1 MTNTNPVRQ
10 YIGARYVPLFAD
22 PAEWDNTKTYE
33 PLTIVLHKGNSYTS
47 RQYVPTGID
56 INNNEYWA
64 LTGNYNAQVEAYR
77 AETQANTSKF
87 TAMGIDN
94 TNDATEFLHRIE
106 TLDNDSTFNKEIIKA
121 GFGADTI
128 DAATTSY
135 KSNYMDIRKLGC
147 KPNDT
152 TANNA
157 QLINKWLSDNP
168 QSALYVPNGEWFVE
182 NTITATL
189 NDIFMDGTFHPIA
202 NGIYEDNYI
211 VKLIGTNNNSNSS
224 YEQAMNKHYRIK
236 VNCDMTE
243 NNGILIRNYFETNFD
258 LIVIKCHATGIQ
270 VNQHIIECYI
280 NGKIYGAFTGSIESP
295 NTDFAQ
301 KGLEVLNNGNNDNQ
315 ANILARNVKLGI
327 DLNASVWTFHYI
339 HVWGCINVLKL
350 YENTDTQITK
360 FYTDYCTHDS
370 IITDSVSNVL
380 SLYINSVYGIMLDGA
395 HLIDDSQYLL
405 TINHIYSYYH
415 GNPNRTPYA
424 TLTDNIANRRININ
438 IPTSQNYAIKLED
451 LNTLNAKELIDKYG
465 DIRFGQSIIPIT
477 FPKDSTWNNWTE
489 WLSTPYAQNLKALKY
504 PIPETINENYYYFGK
519 TYITYMPQVS
529 QAYTQQIP
537 QIFYVGTN
545 ILEIAT
551 TSNVFVVKSTDI
563 SI

>member
-1 MTNTNPVRQ
+1 MANNPVRQ

-22 PAEWDNTKTYE
+22 PAEWNNTQTYE
-33 PLTIVLHKGNSYTS
+33 PLTIVLHQGNSYTS

-56 INNNEYWA
+56 ITNNDYWA
-64 LTGNYNAQVEAYR
+64 LTGNYNAQIEAYR

-152 TANNA
+152 TVNNA

-243 NNGILIRNYFETNFD
+243 NNGILIRNYFETDFD

-295 NTDFAQ
+295 DTDFAQ

-327 DLNASVWTFHYI
+327 DLHASVWTFHYI

-380 SLYINSVYGIMLDGA
+380 SLYIDSVYGIMLDGA

-424 TLTDNIANRRININ
+424 TLTNNIANRRININ
-438 IPTSQNYAIKLED
+438 IPPSQNYAIKLED

-477 FPKDSTWNNWTE
+477 FPKDSTWSNWTE
-489 WLSTPYAQNLKALKY
+489 WQNTPYAQNLKALKY
-504 PIPETINENYYYFGK
+504 PIPETVNENYYYFGK

-551 TSNVFVVKSTDI
+551 LSNVFVVKSTDI

>member
-47 RQYVPTGID
+47 RQYVPAGID

-64 LTGNYNAQVEAYR
+64 LTGNYNAQIEAYR

-87 TAMGIDN
+87 AAMGIDN

-106 TLDNDSTFNKEIIKA
+106 TLDTDSTFNKEIIKA
-121 GFGADTI
+121 GFGANTI

-182 NTITATL
+182 NTIIATL
-189 NDIFMDGTFHPIA
+189 NDIFMDGTFHPIT
-202 NGIYEDNYI
+202 NGIYENNYI

-243 NNGILIRNYFETNFD
+243 NNGILIRNYFETDFD

-280 NGKIYGAFTGSIESP
+280 NGKIYGAFTGNINSP
-295 NTDFAQ
+295 DTDFAQ

-350 YENTDTQITK
+350 YNNSTTQITK

-370 IITDSVSNVL
+370 IISDDINNTIF
-380 SLYINSVYGIMLDGA
+380 LYINSVFGIMLDNA
-395 HLIDDSQYLL
+395 HLIDAAQYRL
-405 TINHIYSYYH
+405 TINNIYSYYITK
-415 GNPNRTPYA
+415 NRTAYA
-424 TLTDNIANRRININ
+424 SVTNNIASRSIKINVEYSSAYN
-438 IPTSQNYAIKLED
+438 IDLND
-451 LNTLNAKELIDKYG
+451 LNTLTATELIDKYG
-465 DIRFGQSIIPIT
+465 DIRFTQCVIPLT
-477 FPKDSTWNNWTE
+477 FPADPTWTDWTT
-489 WLSTPYAQNLKALKY
+489 WLNTQYAKNLKELGY
-504 PIPETINENYYYFGK
+504 PIPTSINENQYYFGRTTV
-519 TYITYMPQVS
+519 TYQRQPGQGSTIRP
-529 QAYTQQIP
+529 P
-537 QIFYVGTN
+537 QIFYVGEN
-545 ILEIAT
+545 ILQIA
-551 TSNVFVVKSTDI
+551 SRYNVYTLTKTDI

>member
-10 YIGARYVPLFAD
+10 YIGARYVPIFAD
-22 PAEWDNTKTYE
+22 PAEWDSTKTYE
-33 PLTIVLHKGNSYTS
+33 PLTIVLHEGNSYTS

-56 INNNEYWA
+56 INNTDYWA
-64 LTGNYNAQVEAYR
+64 NTGNYNAQIEAYR

-87 TAMGIDN
+87 TAMGINN
-94 TNDATEFLHRIE
+94 TNEATEFLHRIE
-106 TLDNDSTFNKEIIKA
+106 TLDTDSTFNKEIIKA

-202 NGIYEDNYI
+202 NGIYEDDYI

-243 NNGILIRNYFETNFD
+243 NNGILIRNYFETDFD

-280 NGKIYGAFTGSIESP
+280 NGKIYGAFVDSMDSP
-295 NTDFAQ
+295 DINFAQ

-315 ANILARNVKLGI
+315 ASILARNVKLGI

-350 YENTDTQITK
+350 YNNSTTQITK

-370 IITDSVSNVL
+370 IISDDTNNTIF
-380 SLYINSVYGIMLDGA
+380 LYINSIFGIMLDNA
-395 HLIDDSQYLL
+395 HLIDDAQYRL
-405 TINHIYSYYH
+405 TIDNIHSYYTTQ
-415 GNPNRTPYA
+415 NRTAYA
-424 TLTDNIANRRININ
+424 SVTNNIASRSIKINIEYSNTYN
-438 IPTSQNYAIKLED
+438 IDLND
-451 LNTLNAKELIDKYG
+451 LNTLTATELIDKYG
-465 DIRFGQSIIPIT
+465 DIRFTQCVIPLT
-477 FPKDSTWNNWTE
+477 FPADPTWTDWTT
-489 WLSTPYAQNLKALKY
+489 WLNTQYAKNLKELGY
-504 PIPETINENYYYFGK
+504 PIPTSINKNQYYFGRTTV
-519 TYITYMPQVS
+519 TYQRQPGQGSTIRP
-529 QAYTQQIP
+529 P
-537 QIFYVGTN
+537 QIFYVGEN
-545 ILEIAT
+545 ILQIA
-551 TSNVFVVKSTDI
+551 SRYNVFTLTKTDI

>member
-1 MTNTNPVRQ
+1 MANNPVRQ

-22 PAEWDNTKTYE
+22 PAEWNNTQTYE
-33 PLTIVLHKGNSYTS
+33 PLTIVLHQGNSYTS

-56 INNNEYWA
+56 ITNNDYWA
-64 LTGNYNAQVEAYR
+64 LTGNYNAQIEAYR
-77 AETQANTSKF
+77 TETQANTSKF

-243 NNGILIRNYFETNFD
+243 NNGILIRNYFETDFD

-280 NGKIYGAFTGSIESP
+280 NGKIYGAYTGSIESP
-295 NTDFAQ
+295 DTDFAQ

-327 DLNASVWTFHYI
+327 DLHASVWTFHYI

-380 SLYINSVYGIMLDGA
+380 SLYIDSVYGIMLDGA

-424 TLTDNIANRRININ
+424 TLTNNIANRRININ
-438 IPTSQNYAIKLED
+438 IPPSQNYAIKLED

-477 FPKDSTWNNWTE
+477 FPKDSTWTNWTE
-489 WLSTPYAQNLKALKY
+489 WQNTPYAQNLKALKY
-504 PIPETINENYYYFGK
+504 PIPETVNENYYYFGK

-551 TSNVFVVKSTDI
+551 LSNVFVVKSTDI

>member
-64 LTGNYNAQVEAYR
+64 LTGNYNAQIEAYR

-87 TAMGIDN
+87 AAMGINN
-94 TNDATEFLHRIE
+94 TNEATEFLHRIE
-106 TLDNDSTFNKEIIKA
+106 TLDTDSTFNKEIIKA

-168 QSALYVPNGEWFVE
+168 QSALYVPNGEWYVE
-182 NTITATL
+182 NTIIATL
-189 NDIFMDGTFHPIA
+189 NDIYMDGTFHPIA

-211 VKLIGTNNNSNSS
+211 VKLIGANNNSNSS
-224 YEQAMNKHYRIK
+224 FEQAMNKHYRIK

-243 NNGILIRNYFETNFD
+243 NNGILIRNYFETDFD

-280 NGKIYGAFTGSIESP
+280 NGKIYGAFVGSVDSP
-295 NTDFAQ
+295 DINFAQ

-315 ANILARNVKLGI
+315 ASILARNVKLGI

-339 HVWGCINVLKL
+339 HVWGCVNVLKL
-350 YENTDTQITK
+350 YNNSTTQITK

-370 IITDSVSNVL
+370 IISDDINNAIF
-380 SLYINSVYGIMLDGA
+380 LYINSVFGIMLDNA
-395 HLIDDSQYLL
+395 HLIDAAQYRL
-405 TINHIYSYYH
+405 TINNIHSYYITK
-415 GNPNRTPYA
+415 NRTAYA
-424 TLTDNIANRRININ
+424 SVTNNIASRSIKINVEYSSTYN
-438 IPTSQNYAIKLED
+438 IDLND
-451 LNTLNAKELIDKYG
+451 LNTLTATELIDKYG
-465 DIRFGQSIIPIT
+465 DIRFTQCVIPLT
-477 FPKDSTWNNWTE
+477 FPADPTWTDWTT
-489 WLSTPYAQNLKALKY
+489 WLNTQYAKNLKELGY
-504 PIPETINENYYYFGK
+504 PIPTSINEKQYYFGRTTV
-519 TYITYMPQVS
+519 TYQRQPGQGSTIRP
-529 QAYTQQIP
+529 P
-537 QIFYVGTN
+537 QIFYVGEN
-545 ILEIAT
+545 ILQIA
-551 TSNVFVVKSTDI
+551 SRYNVFTLTKTDI

>member
-1 MTNTNPVRQ
+1 MANNPVRQ

-22 PAEWDNTKTYE
+22 PAEWNNTQTYE
-33 PLTIVLHKGNSYTS
+33 PLTIVLHQGNSYTS

-56 INNNEYWA
+56 ITNNDYWA
-64 LTGNYNAQVEAYR
+64 LTGNYNAQIEAYR

-243 NNGILIRNYFETNFD
+243 NNGILIRNYFETDFD

-280 NGKIYGAFTGSIESP
+280 NGKIYGAYTGSIESP
-295 NTDFAQ
+295 DTDFAQ

-327 DLNASVWTFHYI
+327 DLHASVWTFHYI

-380 SLYINSVYGIMLDGA
+380 SLYIDSVYGIMLDGA

-424 TLTDNIANRRININ
+424 TLTNNIANRRININ
-438 IPTSQNYAIKLED
+438 IPPSQNYAIKLED

-477 FPKDSTWNNWTE
+477 FPKDSTWTNWTE
-489 WLSTPYAQNLKALKY
+489 WQNTPYAQNLKALKY
-504 PIPETINENYYYFGK
+504 PIPETVNENYYYFGK

-551 TSNVFVVKSTDI
+551 LSNVFVVKSTDI

>member
-56 INNNEYWA
+56 ITNNDYWA
-64 LTGNYNAQVEAYR
+64 LTGNYNAQIEAYR

-87 TAMGIDN
+87 AAMGINN
-94 TNDATEFLHRIE
+94 TNEATEFLHRIE
-106 TLDNDSTFNKEIIKA
+106 TLDTDSTFNKEIIKA

-189 NDIFMDGTFHPIA
+189 NDIFMDGTFHPTT

-211 VKLIGTNNNSNSS
+211 VKLIGTNNNSNNS

-243 NNGILIRNYFETNFD
+243 NNGILIRNYFETDFD

-295 NTDFAQ
+295 DTDFAQ

-327 DLNASVWTFHYI
+327 DLHASVWTFHYI

-380 SLYINSVYGIMLDGA
+380 SLYIDSVYGIMLNGA

-415 GNPNRTPYA
+415 NNPNRTPYA

-438 IPTSQNYAIKLED
+438 IPPSQNYAIKLED

-477 FPKDSTWNNWTE
+477 FPKDTTWSNWTE
-489 WLSTPYAQNLKALKY
+489 WVNTPYAQNLKALKY
-504 PIPETINENYYYFGK
+504 PIPETVNENYYYFGK

-545 ILEIAT
+545 ILEIAS

>member
-47 RQYVPTGID
+47 RQYVPAGID
-56 INNNEYWA
+56 ITNNDYWA

-87 TAMGIDN
+87 AAMGINN
-94 TNDATEFLHRIE
+94 TNEATEFLHRIE

-211 VKLIGTNNNSNSS
+211 VKLIGTNNNSNNS

-270 VNQHIIECYI
+270 VNQHIMECYI
-280 NGKIYGAFTGSIESP
+280 NGKIYGAYTANINSP
-295 NTDFAQ
+295 DTDFAQ
-301 KGLEVLNNGNNDNQ
+301 KGLEVLNNSNNDNQ

-327 DLNASVWTFHYI
+327 DLHASVWTFHYI

-350 YENTDTQITK
+350 YANTDTQITK
-360 FYTDYCTHDS
+360 FYTDYCIHDS
-370 IITDSVSNVL
+370 IITNNDTNTL
-380 SLYINSVYGIMLDGA
+380 SLYINSVFGIMLDDA
-395 HLIDDSQYLL
+395 HLIDNSQYVL
-405 TINHIYSYYH
+405 TIDHIYSYYYN
-415 GNPNRTPYA
+415 NPNKTPYA
-424 TLTDNIANRRININ
+424 AITNKIANRSININ
-438 IPTSQNYAIKLED
+438 INKSQKYEIKLDD
-451 LNTLNAKELIDKYG
+451 LNTLTANELIDKYG
-465 DIRFGQSIIPIT
+465 DIRYMQCIIPIT
-477 FPKDSTWNNWTE
+477 FPKDPAFTNWTE
-489 WLSTPYAQNLKALKY
+489 WLTTPYAQNLKDLKY
-504 PIPETINENYYYFGK
+504 PLPPTLNEECFYFGK
-519 TYITYMPQVS
+519 TYVTYKKQYSQSYKQTMPQLFFVGENIINIA
-529 QAYTQQIP
+529 AY
-537 QIFYVGTN
+537 
-545 ILEIAT
+545 
-551 TSNVFVVKSTDI
+551 SSVFTFKKTDI
-563 SI
+563 SL

>member
-1 MTNTNPVRQ
+1 MTNTSPVRQ

-56 INNNEYWA
+56 ITNNDYWA
-64 LTGNYNAQVEAYR
+64 LTGNYNAQIEAYR

-87 TAMGIDN
+87 AAMGINN
-94 TNDATEFLHRIE
+94 TNEATEFLHRIE
-106 TLDNDSTFNKEIIKA
+106 TLDTDSTFNKEIIKA

-135 KSNYMDIRKLGC
+135 KANYMDIRKLGC
-147 KPNDT
+147 KPNDI

-168 QSALYVPNGEWFVE
+168 QSALYVPNGEWYVE
-182 NTITATL
+182 NTIIATL
-189 NDIFMDGTFHPIA
+189 NDIYMDGTFHPIA

-211 VKLIGTNNNSNSS
+211 VKLIGANNNSNSS
-224 YEQAMNKHYRIK
+224 FEQAMNKHYRIK

-243 NNGILIRNYFETNFD
+243 NNGILIRNYFETDFD

-295 NTDFAQ
+295 DTDFAQ

-327 DLNASVWTFHYI
+327 DLHASVWTFHYI

-350 YENTDTQITK
+350 YNNSTTQITK

-370 IITDSVSNVL
+370 IISDDINNAIF
-380 SLYINSVYGIMLDGA
+380 LYINSVFGIMLDNA
-395 HLIDDSQYLL
+395 HLIDAAQYRL
-405 TINHIYSYYH
+405 TIDNIHSYYITQ
-415 GNPNRTPYA
+415 NRTAYA
-424 TLTDNIANRRININ
+424 SVTNNIASRSIKINVEYSSAYN
-438 IPTSQNYAIKLED
+438 IDLND
-451 LNTLNAKELIDKYG
+451 LNTLTATELIDKYG
-465 DIRFGQSIIPIT
+465 DIRFTQCVIPLT
-477 FPKDSTWNNWTE
+477 FPADPTWTDWTT
-489 WLSTPYAQNLKALKY
+489 WLNTQYAKNLKELGY
-504 PIPETINENYYYFGK
+504 PIPTSINETQYYFGR
-519 TYITYMPQVS
+519 TTITYQRQPGQGS
-529 QAYTQQIP
+529 TIRAP
-537 QIFYVGTN
+537 QIFYVGEN
-545 ILEIAT
+545 ILQIA
-551 TSNVFVVKSTDI
+551 SRYNVYTLTKTDI

>member
-56 INNNEYWA
+56 ITNTDYWA
-64 LTGNYNAQVEAYR
+64 LTGNYNAQIEAYR

-87 TAMGIDN
+87 AAMGIDN

-147 KPNDT
+147 KPNDIN
-152 TANNA
+152 AKNA
-157 QLINKWLSDNP
+157 QLINKWLNDNP
-168 QSALYVPNGEWFVE
+168 QGALYVPSGEWYVE
-182 NTITATL
+182 NTIIATL
-189 NDIFMDGTFHPIA
+189 NDIFMDGTFHPIT

-211 VKLIGTNNNSNSS
+211 VKLIGTNNNSGSS

-243 NNGILIRNYFETNFD
+243 NNGILIRNYFETDFD

-280 NGKIYGAFTGSIESP
+280 NGKIYGAFVGSVDSP
-295 NTDFAQ
+295 DINFAQ

-315 ANILARNVKLGI
+315 ASILARNVKLGI
-327 DLNASVWTFHYI
+327 DLNASVWTFHYV

-350 YENTDTQITK
+350 YNNTRTQITK

-370 IITDSVSNVL
+370 IISDDINNEIY
-380 SLYINSVYGIMLDGA
+380 LYINSVFGIMLDNA
-395 HLIDDSQYLL
+395 HLIDGSQYRLI
-405 TINHIYSYYH
+405 INNIYSYYI
-415 GNPNRTPYA
+415 NQNRTSYA
-424 TLTDNIANRRININ
+424 TVTNNIAHRSIKIDVYNSSKYTIN
-438 IPTSQNYAIKLED
+438 LDD
-451 LNTLNAKELIDKYG
+451 LNTLTATELIDKYG
-465 DIRFGQSIIPIT
+465 DIRFTQCVIPLT
-477 FPKDSTWNNWTE
+477 FPADPSWVDWPTWLNTQ
-489 WLSTPYAQNLKALKY
+489 YAKNLKELGY
-504 PIPETINENYYYFGK
+504 PIPTSINATQYYFGRTTV
-519 TYITYMPQVS
+519 TYNR
-529 QAYTQQIP
+529 QAGQGSTIRPP
-537 QIFYVGTN
+537 QIFYVGEN
-545 ILEIAT
+545 ILQIASRYSVYT
-551 TSNVFVVKSTDI
+551 LTKTDI
-563 SI
+563 SL

>member
-1 MTNTNPVRQ
+1 MANNPVRQ
-10 YIGARYVPLFAD
+10 YIGARYVPLFAE
-22 PAEWDNTKTYE
+22 PTEWDNTKTYE

-56 INNNEYWA
+56 ITNNDYWA
-64 LTGNYNAQVEAYR
+64 LTGNYNAQIEAYR
-77 AETQANTSKF
+77 TETQANTSKF
-87 TAMGIDN
+87 AAMGIDN
-94 TNDATEFLHRIE
+94 TSDATEFLHRIE

-152 TANNA
+152 TVNNA

-211 VKLIGTNNNSNSS
+211 VKLIGTNNNSNNS

-243 NNGILIRNYFETNFD
+243 NNGILIRNYFETDFD

-295 NTDFAQ
+295 DTDFAQ

-327 DLNASVWTFHYI
+327 DLHASVWTFHYI

-424 TLTDNIANRRININ
+424 TLTNNIANRRINIT
-438 IPTSQNYAIKLED
+438 IPPSQNYAIKLED

-489 WLSTPYAQNLKALKY
+489 WLNTPYAQNLKALKY
-504 PIPETINENYYYFGK
+504 PIPETVNENYYYFGK

-551 TSNVFVVKSTDI
+551 LSNVFIVKSTDI

>member
-1 MTNTNPVRQ
+1 MANNPVRQ

-22 PAEWDNTKTYE
+22 PAEWNNTQTYE
-33 PLTIVLHKGNSYTS
+33 PLTIVIHQGNSYTS
-47 RQYVPTGID
+47 RQYVPVGID
-56 INNNEYWA
+56 ITNNDYWA

-87 TAMGIDN
+87 AAMGINN
-94 TNDATEFLHRIE
+94 TNEATEFLHKIE

-121 GFGADTI
+121 GFGANTI

-211 VKLIGTNNNSNSS
+211 VKLIGTNNNSNNSF
-224 YEQAMNKHYRIK
+224 EQAMNKHYRIK

-243 NNGILIRNYFETNFD
+243 NNGILIRNYFETDFD
-258 LIVIKCHATGIQ
+258 LIIIKCHATGIQ

-280 NGKIYGAFTGSIESP
+280 NGKIYGAFVGSMDSP
-295 NTDFAQ
+295 DINFAQ

-315 ANILARNVKLGI
+315 ASILARNVKLGI

-350 YENTDTQITK
+350 YNNSTTQITK

-370 IITDSVSNVL
+370 IISDDINNTIF
-380 SLYINSVYGIMLDGA
+380 LYINSVFGIMLDNA
-395 HLIDDSQYLL
+395 HLIDAAQYRL
-405 TINHIYSYYH
+405 TIDNIHSYYITQ
-415 GNPNRTPYA
+415 NRTAYA
-424 TLTDNIANRRININ
+424 SVTNNIANRSIKINIEPSSAYN
-438 IPTSQNYAIKLED
+438 ID
-451 LNTLNAKELIDKYG
+451 LNDLKTLTATELIDKYG
-465 DIRFGQSIIPIT
+465 DIRFTQCVIPLT
-477 FPKDSTWNNWTE
+477 FPADPSWTDWTTWLT
-489 WLSTPYAQNLKALKY
+489 TQYAKNLKELNY
-504 PIPETINENYYYFGK
+504 PIPETINENQYYFGR
-519 TYITYMPQVS
+519 TTITYKR
-529 QAYTQQIP
+529 QIGQGSTTRPP
-537 QIFYVGTN
+537 QIFHVGEN
-545 ILEIAT
+545 ILQVA
-551 TSNVFVVKSTDI
+551 SRYNVFTLTKTDI

>member
-56 INNNEYWA
+56 ITNNDYWA
-64 LTGNYNAQVEAYR
+64 LTGNYNAQIEAYR

-87 TAMGIDN
+87 AAMGIN
-94 TNDATEFLHRIE
+94 NPNEATEFLHRIE
-106 TLDNDSTFNKEIIKA
+106 TLDTDSTFNKEIIKA

-189 NDIFMDGTFHPIA
+189 NDIFMDGTFHPTT

-211 VKLIGTNNNSNSS
+211 VKLIGTNNNSNNS

-243 NNGILIRNYFETNFD
+243 NNGILIRNYFETDFD

-327 DLNASVWTFHYI
+327 DLHASVWTFHYI

-370 IITDSVSNVL
+370 IITDNVSNVL
-380 SLYINSVYGIMLDGA
+380 SLYINSVFGIMLDGA

-415 GNPNRTPYA
+415 DNPNRTPYA

-438 IPTSQNYAIKLED
+438 IPPSQNYAIKLED

-477 FPKDSTWNNWTE
+477 FPKDTAWNNWTE

-504 PIPETINENYYYFGK
+504 PIPETVNENYYYFGK

>member
-22 PAEWDNTKTYE
+22 PAEWDNTRTYE
-33 PLTIVLHKGNSYTS
+33 PLTIVLHQGNSYTS
-47 RQYVPTGID
+47 RQYVPIGID

-87 TAMGIDN
+87 AAMGINN
-94 TNDATEFLHRIE
+94 TNEATEFLHRIE

-152 TANNA
+152 TVNNA

-243 NNGILIRNYFETNFD
+243 NNGILIRNYFETDFD

-280 NGKIYGAFTGSIESP
+280 NGKIYGAFTGSIETP
-295 NTDFAQ
+295 DTDFAQ

-327 DLNASVWTFHYI
+327 DLHASVWTFHYI

-370 IITDSVSNVL
+370 IITDSASNVL
-380 SLYINSVYGIMLDGA
+380 SLYIDSVYGIMLDGA

-424 TLTDNIANRRININ
+424 TLTDNIANRRINMN
-438 IPTSQNYAIKLED
+438 IPTSQNYSIKIED

-477 FPKDSTWNNWTE
+477 FPKDPTWNNWTE

-504 PIPETINENYYYFGK
+504 PIPETVNENYYYFGK

-529 QAYTQQIP
+529 QTYTQQIP

-551 TSNVFVVKSTDI
+551 TTNVFAVKSTDI

>member
-1 MTNTNPVRQ
+1 MANNPVRQ

-22 PAEWDNTKTYE
+22 PAEWNNTQTYE
-33 PLTIVLHKGNSYTS
+33 PLTIVLHQGNSYTS

-56 INNNEYWA
+56 ITNNDYWA
-64 LTGNYNAQVEAYR
+64 LTGNYNAQIEAYR

-152 TANNA
+152 TVNNA

-243 NNGILIRNYFETNFD
+243 NNGILIRNYFETDFD

-295 NTDFAQ
+295 DTDFAQ

-327 DLNASVWTFHYI
+327 DLHASVWTFHYI

-380 SLYINSVYGIMLDGA
+380 SLYIDSVYGIMLDGA

-424 TLTDNIANRRININ
+424 TLTNNIANRRININ
-438 IPTSQNYAIKLED
+438 IPPSQNYAIKLED

-477 FPKDSTWNNWTE
+477 FPKDSAWSNWTE
-489 WLSTPYAQNLKALKY
+489 WQNTPYAQNLKALKY
-504 PIPETINENYYYFGK
+504 PIPETVNENYYYFGK

-551 TSNVFVVKSTDI
+551 LSNVFVVKSTDI

>member
-47 RQYVPTGID
+47 RQYVPAGID
-56 INNNEYWA
+56 ITNNDYWA

-87 TAMGIDN
+87 AAMGINN
-94 TNDATEFLHRIE
+94 TNEATEFLHRIE
-106 TLDNDSTFNKEIIKA
+106 TLDTDSTFNKEIIKA

-147 KPNDT
+147 KPNDI

-168 QSALYVPNGEWFVE
+168 QSALYVPNGEWYVE
-182 NTITATL
+182 NTIIATL
-189 NDIFMDGTFHPIA
+189 NDIYMDGTFHPIA

-211 VKLIGTNNNSNSS
+211 VKLIGANNNSNSS
-224 YEQAMNKHYRIK
+224 FDQAMNKHYRIK

-243 NNGILIRNYFETNFD
+243 NNGILIRNYFETDFD

-280 NGKIYGAFTGSIESP
+280 NGKIYGAFTGNINSP
-295 NTDFAQ
+295 DTDFAQ

-327 DLNASVWTFHYI
+327 DLHASVWTFHYI

-350 YENTDTQITK
+350 YANTDTQITK
-360 FYTDYCTHDS
+360 FYTDYCIHDS
-370 IITDSVSNVL
+370 IITDNDTNVL
-380 SLYINSVYGIMLDGA
+380 SLYINSVFGIMLDDA
-395 HLIDDSQYLL
+395 HLIDNSQYVL
-405 TINHIYSYYH
+405 TIDHIYSYYQ
-415 GNPNRTPYA
+415 NNQDKTPYA
-424 TLTDNIANRRININ
+424 TITNKIANRSIDININ
-438 IPTSQNYAIKLED
+438 KSQKYEIKLDD
-451 LNTLNAKELIDKYG
+451 LNTLTANELIDKYG
-465 DIRFGQSIIPIT
+465 DIRYMQCIIPIT
-477 FPKDSTWNNWTE
+477 FPKDPTFTNWTE
-489 WLSTPYAQNLKALKY
+489 WLTTPYAQNLKALKY
-504 PIPETINENYYYFGK
+504 PLPPTLNEEYFYFGK
-519 TYITYMPQVS
+519 TYVTYKKQSSQSYKQTMPQL
-529 QAYTQQIP
+529 
-537 QIFYVGTN
+537 FYVGEN
-545 ILEIAT
+545 IINIAAY
-551 TSNVFVVKSTDI
+551 SSVFTFKKTDI

>member
-1 MTNTNPVRQ
+1 MANAPVRQ

-33 PLTIVLHKGNSYTS
+33 PLTIVLHEGNSYTS
-47 RQYVPTGID
+47 RQYVPVGID
-56 INNNEYWA
+56 INNAEYWA

-94 TNDATEFLHRIE
+94 TSDATEFLHRIE
-106 TLDNDSTFNKEIIKA
+106 TLDSDSTFNKEIIKA

-157 QLINKWLSDNP
+157 QLINKWLQDNP
-168 QSALYVPNGEWFVE
+168 QSALYVPNGEWYVE

-189 NDIFMDGTFHPIA
+189 NDIFMDGTFHPIT

-243 NNGILIRNYFETNFD
+243 NNGILIRNYFETDFD

-280 NGKIYGAFTGSIESP
+280 NGKIYGAFTGNINSP
-295 NTDFAQ
+295 DTDFAN

-327 DLNASVWTFHYI
+327 DLHASVWTFHYI

-415 GNPNRTPYA
+415 GNQNRTPYA

-438 IPTSQNYAIKLED
+438 IPPSQNYAIKLED
-451 LNTLNAKELIDKYG
+451 LNTLTAKELIDKYG
-465 DIRFGQSIIPIT
+465 DIRFGQTIIPIT
-477 FPKDSTWNNWTE
+477 FPKDTTWNNWTE
-489 WLSTPYAQNLKALKY
+489 WVNTPYAQNLKALNY
-504 PIPETINENYYYFGK
+504 PIPETVNENYYYFGR

>member
-1 MTNTNPVRQ
+1 MANNPVRQ

-56 INNNEYWA
+56 ITNTDYWA
-64 LTGNYNAQVEAYR
+64 LTGNYNAQIEAYR

-94 TNDATEFLHRIE
+94 ANDATEFLHRIE
-106 TLDNDSTFNKEIIKA
+106 TLDTDSTFNKEIIKA
-121 GFGADTI
+121 GFGANTI
-128 DAATTSY
+128 DAAATSY

-147 KPNDT
+147 KPNDA
-152 TANNA
+152 TAKNA
-157 QLINKWLSDNP
+157 QLINTWLKDNP
-168 QSALYVPNGEWFVE
+168 QSALYVPNGEWYVE

-189 NDIFMDGTFHPIA
+189 NDIFMDGTFHPIT

-211 VKLIGTNNNSNSS
+211 VKLIGTNNNSSSS

-243 NNGILIRNYFETNFD
+243 NNGILIRNYFETDFD

-280 NGKIYGAFTGSIESP
+280 NGKIYGAFVGSVDSP
-295 NTDFAQ
+295 EINFAQ

-315 ANILARNVKLGI
+315 ASILARNVKLGI
-327 DLNASVWTFHYI
+327 DLNASVWTFHYV

-350 YENTDTQITK
+350 YNNTRTQITK

-370 IITDSVSNVL
+370 IISDDINNAIY
-380 SLYINSVYGIMLDGA
+380 LYINSVFGIMLDNA
-395 HLIDDSQYLL
+395 HLIDGSQYRLI
-405 TINHIYSYYH
+405 INNIYSYYI
-415 GNPNRTPYA
+415 NQNRTSYA
-424 TLTDNIANRRININ
+424 TVTNNIAQRSIKINVYNTSKYTIN
-438 IPTSQNYAIKLED
+438 LND
-451 LNTLNAKELIDKYG
+451 LNTLTATELIDKYG
-465 DIRFGQSIIPIT
+465 DIRFTQCVIPLT
-477 FPKDSTWNNWTE
+477 FPADPTWTDWTT
-489 WLSTPYAQNLKALKY
+489 WLNTQYAKNLKELGY
-504 PIPETINENYYYFGK
+504 PIPTSINKTQYYFGRTTV
-519 TYITYMPQVS
+519 TYQRQVGQGS
-529 QAYTQQIP
+529 TIRPP
-537 QIFYVGTN
+537 QIFYVGEN
-545 ILEIAT
+545 ILQIA
-551 TSNVFVVKSTDI
+551 SRYNVYTLTKTDI
-563 SI
+563 SL

>member
-1 MTNTNPVRQ
+1 MANNPVRQ

-22 PAEWDNTKTYE
+22 PAEWNNTQTYE
-33 PLTIVLHKGNSYTS
+33 PLTIVLHQGNSYTS

-56 INNNEYWA
+56 ITNNDYWA
-64 LTGNYNAQVEAYR
+64 LTGNYNAQIEAYR

-87 TAMGIDN
+87 TAMGINN
-94 TNDATEFLHRIE
+94 TNEATEFLHRIE

-189 NDIFMDGTFHPIA
+189 NDIFMDGTFHPIP

-211 VKLIGTNNNSNSS
+211 VKLIGTNNNSNNS

-243 NNGILIRNYFETNFD
+243 NNGILIRNYFETDFD

-280 NGKIYGAFTGSIESP
+280 NGKIYGAFTGNIESP
-295 NTDFAQ
+295 DTDFAQ

-380 SLYINSVYGIMLDGA
+380 SLYINSVFGIMLDGA

-424 TLTDNIANRRININ
+424 TLTNNIANRRININ
-438 IPTSQNYAIKLED
+438 IPPSQNYAIKLED

-477 FPKDSTWNNWTE
+477 FPKDTAWNNWTE
-489 WLSTPYAQNLKALKY
+489 WVSTPYAQNLKALKY
-504 PIPETINENYYYFGK
+504 PIPETVNENYYYFGK

-545 ILEIAT
+545 ILEVAT

>member
-1 MTNTNPVRQ
+1 MANNPVRQ

-22 PAEWDNTKTYE
+22 PAEWNNTQTYE
-33 PLTIVLHKGNSYTS
+33 PLTIVLHQGNSYTS
-47 RQYVPTGID
+47 RQYVPAGID
-56 INNNEYWA
+56 ITNNDYWA
-64 LTGNYNAQVEAYR
+64 LTGNYNAQIEAYR

-243 NNGILIRNYFETNFD
+243 NNGILIRNYFETDFD

-295 NTDFAQ
+295 DTDFAQ

-327 DLNASVWTFHYI
+327 DLHASVWTFHYI

-424 TLTDNIANRRININ
+424 TLTNNIANRRINIT
-438 IPTSQNYAIKLED
+438 IPPSQNYAIKLED

-477 FPKDSTWNNWTE
+477 FPKDTTWNNWTE

-504 PIPETINENYYYFGK
+504 PIPETVNENYYYFGK

>member
-1 MTNTNPVRQ
+1 MANNPVRQ

-33 PLTIVLHKGNSYTS
+33 PLTIVLHEGNSYTS
-47 RQYVPTGID
+47 RQYVPVGID
-56 INNNEYWA
+56 ITNNDYWA

-87 TAMGIDN
+87 AAMGIDN
-94 TNDATEFLHRIE
+94 TSDATEFLHRIE

-157 QLINKWLSDNP
+157 QLINKWLSENP

-211 VKLIGTNNNSNSS
+211 VKLIGTNNNSNNS

-243 NNGILIRNYFETNFD
+243 NNGILIRNYFETDFD

-295 NTDFAQ
+295 DTAFAQ

-327 DLNASVWTFHYI
+327 DLHASVWTFHYI

-350 YENTDTQITK
+350 YNNTDTQITK

-424 TLTDNIANRRININ
+424 TLTDNIANRRINIT
-438 IPTSQNYAIKLED
+438 IPPSQNYAIKLED

-477 FPKDSTWNNWTE
+477 FPKDTTWNNWTE
-489 WLSTPYAQNLKALKY
+489 WVNTPYAQNLKALKY
-504 PIPETINENYYYFGK
+504 PIPETVNENYYYFGK

-529 QAYTQQIP
+529 QSYMQQIP

-551 TSNVFVVKSTDI
+551 TSNVFVVKATDI

>member
-56 INNNEYWA
+56 ITDNDYWA
-64 LTGNYNAQVEAYR
+64 LTGNYNAQIEAYR

-87 TAMGIDN
+87 AAMGINN
-94 TNDATEFLHRIE
+94 TNEATEFLHRIE
-106 TLDNDSTFNKEIIKA
+106 TLDTDSTFNKEIIKA

-189 NDIFMDGTFHPIA
+189 NDIFMDGTFHPTT

-211 VKLIGTNNNSNSS
+211 VKLIGTNNNSNNS

-243 NNGILIRNYFETNFD
+243 NNGILIRNYFETDFD

-295 NTDFAQ
+295 DTDFAQ

-327 DLNASVWTFHYI
+327 DLHASVWTFHYI

-370 IITDSVSNVL
+370 IITDKVSNVL
-380 SLYINSVYGIMLDGA
+380 SLYIDSVYGIMLNGA

-415 GNPNRTPYA
+415 NNPNRTPYA

-438 IPTSQNYAIKLED
+438 IPPSQNYAIKLED

-477 FPKDSTWNNWTE
+477 FPKDTTWSNWTE
-489 WLSTPYAQNLKALKY
+489 WVNTPYAQNLKALKY
-504 PIPETINENYYYFGK
+504 PIPETVNENYYYFGK

-545 ILEIAT
+545 ILEIAS